1 MNGPTASD
9 NKLKMT
15 SETLALF
22 IEMRQGLRKLAIHH
36 KHKED
41 GYSDDFETDAYI
53 IRDYIKRKVDHFTG
67 EEPTE
72 AAFNSNFWYNVIK
85 GQNSNDTPPSD
96 VCEQGSYKI
105 ADYLVRNQKFIV
117 KVRERLRIVPDQ
129 PDEPEEP
136 ADYEEDEE
144 EEEEDGY
151 ESD

>member
-22 IEMRQGLRKLAIHH
+22 IEMRQGLQKLAIHH

-96 VCEQGSYKI
+96 VCEQESYKVAAI
-105 ADYLVRNQKFIV
+105 L
-117 KVRERLRIVPDQ
+117 
-129 PDEPEEP
+129 
-136 ADYEEDEE
+136 
-144 EEEEDGY
+144 
-151 ESD
+151 